1 MGDYSYTSTATCWLN
16 TISHIKSIT
25 RINIG
30 NHENDANEGN
40 SQYMNAFGL
49 SKQYYSFDYVNA
61 HVLTM
66 ASEISFTKG
75 SARCKGSAQYNFVEN
90 DLKTA
95 APNPNI
101 KWIIVN
107 YHRVMYTSPNTCSAS
122 TCEGSS
128 SLRDA
133 YQPLFDKYRV
143 DIVIQGHVHNY
154 QRTFPLKYDTVSP
167 SSPTRTSTSTSNYT
181 DPEGEIFVTV
191 GTGGINFHGL
201 SGKSYFVVSQQAAKF
216 GILDILMTNDG
227 TKLTGKYYRNGE
239 STPYDTFTITKPLS
253 ISSLKFSTTN
263 KVNFTNQTSPQKII
277 DQLSSNQTG
286 RNNQTAES
294 RENITSKVRNNI
306 QLPDLSQVINNSRK
320 SQNNVIDA
328 SKDRNNI
335 QLPDLSHVINKTR
348 ISENTATNSDTNQEN
363 KSAVAN
369 NKDSRLPVKPVVPKI
384 KKNVNPVV
392 KNIQPE
398 ANAGKNQ
405 IAVEGSQVI
414 LDGSKSKDRDGKIES
429 YRWQQI
435 IGPSKKLLWTIRTIL
450 KRTLF
455 LLKLVTIQCLSLN

>member
-1 MGDYSYTSTATCWLN
+1 MRSTRLLIVVASFVTFLMLLFTPNISGLFGKLAYADFNFAGVGDWGCNSNTQNTVSNIQGKKPERVLALGDYSYTSTATCWLN
-16 TISHIKSIT
+16 TISPIKSIT

-66 ASEISFTKG
+66 ASEISF
-75 SARCKGSAQYNFVEN
+75 SKGSAQYNFVEN

-95 APNPNI
+95 AANPNI

-143 DIVIQGHVHNY
+143 DLVLQGHVHNY
-154 QRTFPLKYDTVSP
+154 QRTFPLKYDTVTP
-167 SSPTRTSTSTSNYT
+167 SSTTRTSTSTSSYT
-181 DPEGEIFVTV
+181 DPEGEIFATV

-239 STPYDTFTITKPLS
+239 SSPYDTFTITKPTS
-253 ISSLKFSTTN
+253 ISLFKSSTAN
-263 KVNFTNQTSPQKII
+263 EVNTTNQTSPQIVI
-277 DQLSSNQTG
+277 DQFPSNGTG
-286 RNNQTAES
+286 RISNNNNDNNQT
-294 RENITSKVRNNI
+294 
-306 QLPDLSQVINNSRK
+306 
-320 SQNNVIDA
+320 
-328 SKDRNNI
+328 
-335 QLPDLSHVINKTR
+335 
-348 ISENTATNSDTNQEN
+348 
-363 KSAVAN
+363 
-369 NKDSRLPVKPVVPKI
+369 
-384 KKNVNPVV
+384 
-392 KNIQPE
+392 
-398 ANAGKNQ
+398 
-405 IAVEGSQVI
+405 VE
-414 LDGSKSKDRDGKIES
+414 
-429 YRWQQI
+429 
-435 IGPSKKLLWTIRTIL
+435 
-450 KRTLF
+450 
-455 LLKLVTIQCLSLN
+455 